1 MKQPLRRW
9 VRALDPLLMPF
20 ALVFVL
26 LALLWALR
34 PAFDRAG

>member
-1 MKQPLRRW
+1 MKTHLMRGLRW
-9 VRALDPLLMPF
+9 LDPLLMPI

-34 PAFDRAG
+34 PALERG